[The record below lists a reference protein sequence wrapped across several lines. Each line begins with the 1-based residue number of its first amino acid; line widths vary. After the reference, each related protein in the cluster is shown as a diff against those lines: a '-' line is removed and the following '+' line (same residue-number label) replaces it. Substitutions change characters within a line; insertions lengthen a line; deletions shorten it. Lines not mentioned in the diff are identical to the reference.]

1 MDLAGAIAAHL
12 AEWEAPVVELAIF
25 GTGNPPAIAA
35 ALEQFIAGSLGAPVA
50 ECLFYRTSVGAVAGV
65 RLADGRRVVVK
76 VHQPHVSRARLA
88 AVHDVM
94 AALAAPASRA
104 RGRWWR
110 RCRSPTA
117 WPPPGMIDGG
127 ELRDGHEPAVRRE
140 LAGRLAELVAL
151 VKVTPAREPLG
162 AGWFSGLPAE
172 RLWPRPHSPL
182 FDFERTAAGAE
193 SIDAIAAQARQAP
206 RAGAR
211 VIGHFD
217 WRAEHVRFEGDRAV
231 AVYDWDSLHVDLE
244 PTVVGAAA
252 HAFCADWE
260 RADVP
265 AAPSVDELRAFVGE
279 YEDARGRRFAGD
291 ERRTLA
297 GSLVYSLAYTARCV
311 HALGADADDRG
322 RAFVQLLEAQ
332 GAGAAARALI
342 KGERRI

>member
-1 MDLAGAIAAHL
+1 MDLASAIAAHL

-25 GTGNPPAIAA
+25 GTGDPAAIAA
-35 ALEQFIAGSLGAPVA
+35 ALERFIAGSLGAPVA

-65 RLADGRRVVVK
+65 RLGDERRVVVK

-94 AALAAPASRA
+94 AALADAGFPCPRPLVASAPIANSLA
-104 RGRWWR
+104 
-110 RCRSPTA
+110 TA
-117 WPPPGMIDGG
+117 EELIDRG

-140 LAGRLAELVAL
+140 LASRLAELVAL
-151 VKVTPAREPLG
+151 VEVTPPREPLG
-162 AGWFSGLPAE
+162 SGWFSGLPAE

-182 FDFERTAAGAE
+182 FDFERTAGGAE
-193 SIDAIAAQARQAP
+193 AIDAIAAEARRVT

-211 VIGHFD
+211 VVGHFD

-265 AAPSVDELRAFVGE
+265 AAPSVGELRAFVGE
-279 YEDARGRRFAGD
+279 YEDARGRRFADD

-322 RAFVQLLEAQ
+322 RAFVRLVEGE
-332 GAGAAARALI
+332 GAGLLR
-342 KGERRI
+342 GF

>member
-1 MDLAGAIAAHL
+1 MDLTGAIAAHL
-12 AEWEAPVVELAIF
+12 ATWDVPVVERAIF
-25 GTGNPPAIAA
+25 GTGDPPAIAA
-35 ALEQFIAGSLGAPVA
+35 ALEQFIAGSLGATVA

-88 AVHDVM
+88 AVHDVT
-94 AALAAPASRA
+94 AALAASGFPCPRPLVAPVPLASGLA
-104 RGRWWR
+104 
-110 RCRSPTA
+110 TA
-117 WPPPGMIDGG
+117 GMMIDGG
-127 ELRDGHEPAVRRE
+127 ETRDGHEPAVRRE
-140 LAGRLAELVAL
+140 LARLLAELVAAL
-151 VKVTPAREPLG
+151 DVTPARESLG
-162 AGWFSGLPAE
+162 AGWFSGLPPE

-193 SIDAIAAQARQAP
+193 AIDAIAAQARRVP
-206 RAGAR
+206 RAGDR

-260 RADVP
+260 REDAP
-265 AAPSVDELRAFVGE
+265 AAPSVDELTAFVGE
-279 YEDARGRRFAGD
+279 YEDSRGRRFAGD

-311 HALGADADDRG
+311 HALGAGADDRG
-322 RAFVQLLEAQ
+322 RAFAQLLEAH
-332 GAGAAARALI
+332 GPALLR
-342 KGERRI
+342 EL